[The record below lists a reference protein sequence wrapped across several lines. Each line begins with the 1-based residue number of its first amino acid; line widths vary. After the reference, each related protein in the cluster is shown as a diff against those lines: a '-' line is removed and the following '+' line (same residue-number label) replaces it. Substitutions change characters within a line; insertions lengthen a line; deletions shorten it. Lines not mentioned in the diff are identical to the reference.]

1 MAKYNRVKHVEELAN
16 EVLDYRAERGAG
28 FETLEAEDIEWIG
41 TEAQCNYEGVCEIL
55 GIELPESLMPVD
67 CDAE

>member
-28 FETLEAEDIEWIG
+28 YETLEAEDIEYIG
-41 TEAQCNYEGVCEIL
+41 MEAQCNYAGVCEIL
-55 GIELPESLMPVD
+55 GIALPESLGPVIAD
-67 CDAE
+67 

>member
-1 MAKYNRVKHVEELAN
+1 MAKYNRIKHVIELAN
-16 EVLDYRAERGAG
+16 EVLDFRAERGAG

-55 GIELPESLMPVD
+55 GIPLPESLGPVLAD
-67 CDAE
+67 

>member
-28 FETLEAEDIEWIG
+28 YETLEAEDIEWIG

-55 GIELPESLMPVD
+55 GIALPESLGPVIVG
-67 CDAE
+67 